1 MKIYNLHNI
10 SGLGYDF
17 DLTEAYEQG
26 KAAGKD
32 AGAIDGA
39 HDGYENG
46 YHDGYDDGL
55 EECQNNNAPAA

>member
-17 DLTEAYEQG
+17 DLNKAYE
-26 KAAGKD
+26 AGKD

-46 YHDGYDDGL
+46 YRDGYDDGL

>member
-17 DLTEAYEQG
+17 DLTEAYEEG
-26 KAAGKD
+26 KADGIIAGRT
-32 AGAIDGA
+32 DGE

-46 YHDGYDDGL
+46 YRDGYDDGL
-55 EECQNNNAPAA
+55 EECQQIKPTA

>member
-17 DLTEAYEQG
+17 DLTEAYE
-26 KAAGKD
+26 AGKD
-32 AGAIDGA
+32 AGRIAGKTDGE

-46 YHDGYDDGL
+46 YHDGYDDGF
-55 EECQNNNAPAA
+55 EECQGENALPA